1 MFNYRNSLYAPTNIF
16 VYQQDEKYFH
26 IWQRSEAQK
35 LVKPQQK
42 LLHLPQVD
50 THSHE
55 NSFNVKFCLEMLKLH
70 FAHFP
75 LSCNI
80 CIFILSHN
88 NCGKIYST
96 IKFCWLGQYFAIP
109 ASLLFSKAF
118 VAKTEVFMYLI
129 CMLL

>member
-1 MFNYRNSLYAPTNIF
+1 M
-16 VYQQDEKYFH
+16 
-26 IWQRSEAQK
+26 
-35 LVKPQQK
+35 KPQQK

-96 IKFCWLGQYFAIP
+96 IKFCWFGQY
-109 ASLLFSKAF
+109 LLFQHRLLVLRILLQILENLYVIFACYGDRNSYGIHIRDKAYSTF
-118 VAKTEVFMYLI
+118 RRFTEI
-129 CMLL
+129 KNS